1 MSLRTELESTA
12 RRWISLWCTPVDWDL
27 FDRLHSPDFE
37 DHSAAGRPSTKEAFA
52 AALAELVRVF
62 PDLKT
67 TVDDLVVDEATGRV
81 AVRWSAEGTN
91 RATFLGRGPTGKKTP
106 ITGIEIIDVRDGRIV
121 RRWGEWDITA
131 HTEGGEGRVPE
142 AGPGLGGQPGLGS
155 QRSLGGRPGLAKVLD
170 RTLLAFFWNGM
181 RVTLRRPGQAWQFS
195 RVVRWQAAA
204 AKTREEWRK
213 RGIPVP
219 PIIIFSI
226 THQCNLECA
235 GCYARSFENR
245 AEAPAA
251 DRAAGLDAAALP
263 GELSESRL
271 RGIVAE
277 ADQLG
282 VSFFVVAGG
291 EPLMRPEFLDIAARF
306 PRVLFL
312 LLTNGVL
319 VDKGMV
325 DRLTGLKNVVPMLSL
340 EGTAG
345 QTDERRGPGTYRR
358 LMQVM
363 GTLKDES
370 LFFGCSLTLTSRNF
384 SQVLDEHYIRGL
396 VGEGCRFFL
405 FLDYTPTDE
414 TTADWVLT
422 ESQRQQVMS
431 RIQALRK
438 RHAALFTAVPWDEQ
452 AVGGCLSSGRG
463 FVHINASGDL
473 EPCPFAP
480 YSDVN
485 LNDTSLLE
493 ALRSPFLAGLR
504 ALPELSQ
511 YVGGGCALWK
521 NREQVE
527 RVLAESG
534 TRSARSVL
542 RGG

>member
-1 MSLRTELESTA
+1 VAEQ
-12 RRWISLWCTPVDWDL
+12 WISLWCAPVDWEL

-37 DHSAAGRPSTKEAFA
+37 DCSAADRATTKEAFA
-52 AALAELVRVF
+52 AALAELVRAF
-62 PDLKT
+62 PDLTT
-67 TVDDLVVDEATGRV
+67 TVDDLVVEEAAGRV
-81 AVRWSAEGTN
+81 AVRWTAEGTN
-91 RATFLGRGPTGKKTP
+91 RETFMGRGPTGKKTP
-106 ITGIEIIDVRDGRIV
+106 ITGIEIIEVRDGRIV

-131 HTEGGEGRVPE
+131 HTAERAAGAPD
-142 AGPGLGGQPGLGS
+142 AGPDPGSRPG
-155 QRSLGGRPGLAKVLD
+155 LGGRPGLAKVLD
-170 RTLLAFFWNGM
+170 RSLLTFFGNGM
-181 RVTLRRPGQAWQFS
+181 WVTLRRPAQAWQFS

-226 THQCNLECA
+226 THQCNLECL
-235 GCYARSFENR
+235 GCYARSFEKQ
-245 AEAPAA
+245 AETPVIE
-251 DRAAGLDAAALP
+251 DAAGSSGIGPPD
-263 GELSESRL
+263 ELSESRL

-277 ADQLG
+277 AEQLG

-291 EPLMRPEFLDIAARF
+291 EPLMRPEILDIADRF
-306 PRVLFL
+306 PHVLFL
-312 LLTNGVL
+312 LLTNGLL
-319 VDKGMV
+319 VDPSMV
-325 DRLTGLKNVVPMLSL
+325 ARFARLRNVVPMLSL
-340 EGTAG
+340 EGTADK
-345 QTDERRGPGTYRR
+345 TDERRGPGTYRR
-358 LMQVM
+358 LMRVM
-363 GTLKDES
+363 GRLKDES

-384 SQVLDEHYIRGL
+384 SEVLDEDYIREL
-396 VGEGCRFFL
+396 VGAGCRFFL

-422 ESQRQQVMS
+422 YSQRQQVLS
-431 RIQALRK
+431 RIRALRR
-438 RHAALFTAVPWDEQ
+438 RHAALFKAVPWDEQ
-452 AVGGCLSSGRG
+452 EVGGCLSAGRG

-485 LNDTSLLE
+485 LKGTPLVE

-534 TRSARSVL
+534 TKSARSVL